1 MTWEEAERLMAFI
14 REQQARINATLAHL
28 DEKLNG
34 PTVKVDCTTERAWAL
49 LATVKHARQMR
60 KFDERLNALLNIVER
75 HISEGRN
82 GKA

>member
-14 REQQARINATLAHL
+14 REQQARINATMARL
-28 DEKLNG
+28 DKRLNG
-34 PTVKVDCTTERAWAL
+34 STGKVDRTAERAWAL
-49 LATVKHARQMR
+49 LATAKHAREMR
-60 KFDERLNALLNIVER
+60 KFDERLNVLLNIIER